1 MDEATLIRR
10 SQDGDLAAFNVLVDT
25 YQQLAFTVAYR
36 LLADGDTA
44 ADVTQDA
51 FISAYEHIRSFR
63 GGSFKAWLLR
73 IVTNA
78 CHDQHRRRQRR
89 PSTSLDQLMETP
101 IADALVDHGESPDDG
116 AIRVELQ
123 DYIQRGL
130 LTLPIEQRVAVVL
143 SDVQGFS
150 YEEISDA
157 TNASLGTVKSRLA
170 RGRARLRDFL
180 LAQQELLPAQFRS

>member
-1 MDEATLIRR
+1 LDEATLIRR
-10 SQDGDLAAFNVLVDT
+10 SQDGNLAAFNTLVDT
-25 YQQLAFTVAYR
+25 YQHLAFNVAYR
-36 LLADGDTA
+36 LLADRETA

-78 CHDQHRRRQRR
+78 CHDHHRRRQRR

-101 IADALVDHGESPDDG
+101 VADALIDGAESPDDG
-116 AIRVELQ
+116 VVRIELQ

-130 LTLPIEQRVAVVL
+130 LTLPLEQRVAVVL
-143 SDVQGFS
+143 SDIQGFS
-150 YEEISDA
+150 YDEIADA
-157 TNASLGTVKSRLA
+157 TNSTLGTVKSRLA
-170 RGRARLRDFL
+170 RGRGRLRDFL
-180 LAQQELLPAQFRS
+180 LAQQELLPTQFRP